1 MKLYY
6 SPGACSFSPHIVLK
20 EGGFDFTTEKVDLRA
35 NKYSGGEFTSVNP
48 KGYVPTLELDSG
60 EVLTEGAAIVQYL
73 ADKKPEAK
81 LIPPLGTME
90 RFRCQEWLTYISTEL
105 HKGFGPLFYPTTPES
120 EKVLATEKL
129 HKRIGFLDSQL
140 AGKHYLLGSAFS
152 VADAYAFTVLSWAA
166 HVKLD
171 LSAYKNVGAFMER
184 MKKRPKVQ
192 EALKD
197 EGLPH

>member
-6 SPGACSFSPHIVLK
+6 SAGACSFSPHIVLK
-20 EGGFDFTTEKVDLRA
+20 EGGFNFTTEKVDLRA
-35 NKYSGGEFTSVNP
+35 GKYSGGDFSKINP
-48 KGYVPTLELDSG
+48 KGYVPVLQLDNG

-81 LIPPLGTME
+81 LMPAVGTME

-120 EKVLATEKL
+120 EKVLAVEKL
-129 HKRIGFLDSQL
+129 HKRISYLDSQL
-140 AGKHYLLGSAFS
+140 AGKDYLLGSAFS
-152 VADAYAFTVLSWAA
+152 VADAYAFTVLSWAG

-171 LSAYKNVGAFMER
+171 ISGYKNVGAFMER

-197 EGLPH
+197 EGLTH